1 MQGTAAAPKKTVK
14 AIDSTSSS
22 AAGGL
27 DGLPRE
33 DISEKIT
40 PTLLKGLE
48 SSDWKV
54 WFSTV
59 ASHAIAQVVSNL
71 LIFVDS
77 SRVH

>member
-1 MQGTAAAPKKTVK
+1 MKIT
-14 AIDSTSSS
+14 DSTSSV
-22 AAGGL
+22 ATGGM

-54 WFSTV
+54 
-59 ASHAIAQVVSNL
+59 L
-71 LIFVDS
+71 LYGCLLNINSANVL
-77 SRVH
+77 RGI